1 MPAREP
7 RYLSRQSQNV
17 ECRIQ
22 MPRIRDALPADHG
35 RLLEIWLS
43 SVRTTHHFL
52 TEADIQ
58 LLLPEVRDIALPNL
72 EEIWV
77 LCDDDDVALG
87 FMGLDGPHL
96 EALFIDPS
104 YFRRGGGRLLI
115 EHARLLKGA
124 LVVSVNEQNLEAL
137 KFYRALG
144 FEASGRSPVDD
155 GGRPFPL
162 LHMRDTTIADE
173 VVKVH

>member
-1 MPAREP
+1 
-7 RYLSRQSQNV
+7 
-17 ECRIQ
+17 

-58 LLLPEVRDIALPNL
+58 SLLPEVRDVALPNL

-77 LCDDDDVALG
+77 LCDDDDVAVG
-87 FMGLDGPHL
+87 FIGLDGSSL

-104 YFRRGGGRLLI
+104 YFRRSGGRLLI

-124 LVVSVNEQNLEAL
+124 LVVSVNEQNPEAL
-137 KFYRALG
+137 KFYSALG
-144 FEASGRSPVDD
+144 FEVSGRSPVDG

-162 LHMRDTTIADE
+162 LHMRDATIPDE
-173 VVKVH
+173 IVKVH